1 MIRGIVFDCFGVLYR
16 GSLTHLAELAS
27 TADRQSV
34 HDLSHASDYGYISH
48 DEYFRELARLV
59 DKSPAEV
66 EAIIRERHIR
76 NDVLVEYV
84 RELRQTYKIG
94 LLSNVGQGVMD
105 ELFSPAE
112 RRELFDAVVLSS
124 DIGAVKPHPA
134 IYEYMLA
141 QLNLPA
147 DQCVMIDDLPPN
159 VEGAR
164 QVGMHGVV
172 YYSVHQLKTG
182 LKPLLEPAIRAR

>member
-16 GSLTHLAELAS
+16 GSLTHLSELA
-27 TADRQSV
+27 AAGDRQAV
-34 HDLSHASDYGYISH
+34 YDLSHASDYGYIDH

-76 NDVLVEYV
+76 NDALVDYV
-84 RELRQTYKIG
+84 RELRQTCKIG

-105 ELFSPAE
+105 QLFVPAE
-112 RRELFDAVVLSS
+112 QKELFDAVVLSS

-134 IYEYMLA
+134 IYEYMLT
-141 QLNLPA
+141 QLELQA
-147 DQCVMIDDLPPN
+147 SECVMIDDLPPN

-164 QVGMHGVV
+164 QVGMQGIV
-172 YYSVHQLKTG
+172 YYSVHQLKND
-182 LKPLLEPAIRAR
+182 LKLLLP

>member
-16 GSLTHLAELAS
+16 GSLTHLSELAAP
-27 TADRQSV
+27 ADRQAV
-34 HDLSHASDYGYISH
+34 YDLSHASDYGYISH
-48 DEYFRELARLV
+48 DEYFRELAQLV
-59 DKSPAEV
+59 DRSPAEV

-76 NDVLVEYV
+76 NDMLVDYV
-84 RELRQTYKIG
+84 KGLRARCKIG
-94 LLSNVGQGVMD
+94 LLSNVGEGVMN
-105 ELFSPAE
+105 ELFTEAE

-147 DQCVMIDDLPPN
+147 EQCVMIDDLPVN

-164 QVGMHGVV
+164 QVGMQGIV
-172 YYSVHQLKTG
+172 YYSFEQLQAELQKV
-182 LKPLLEPAIRAR
+182 LH